1 MNDEQIAAVHVAQ
14 LINYL
19 CTTGIGMPPET
30 ASRVFERFYR
40 ADESRHEPGFGLGL
54 SLVKAIVDSYNGTI
68 RCSTKP
74 GKGTVFTVSPGVQS

>member
-19 CTTGIGMPPET
+19 CTTGIGMAPET
-30 ASRVFERFYR
+30 TKRVFERFYR

-54 SLVKAIVDSYNGTI
+54 SLVKSIVNSYGGDI
-68 RCSTKP
+68 RCTSLPAQGST
-74 GKGTVFTVSPGVQS
+74 FTVELPRQI